1 MSNFLF
7 VPVTK
12 RGAKNLWQ
20 HKCDSIS
27 MVSFLRSLRVR
38 SFVLSCKRTH
48 ARGFIQLLVYVFM
61 RLLNCH
67 SARACVRAFASFR
80 LWVLLVP
87 DGSRP
92 EWAFSSCYPT
102 GYVHHSIQSPSCQVV
117 LSAIAVGGLT
127 RPGSTLDHSTST
139 AWSQVLGCQ
148 SRPKRQG
155 STHYTTARFIVGA
168 AFNWVSKEYSA
179 LFWFCFASLN
189 LSLKSRNTFPLA
201 LS

>member
-67 SARACVRAFASFR
+67 SARACVLRVLPAMSSSSTWWFKAWMSIFFLLSHRICTSLHPVSKLSSCSFSDCCWR
-80 LWVLLVP
+80 SDSSWIHFGPLNINCLKS
-87 DGSRP
+87 GSRLSI
-92 EWAFSSCYPT
+92 SS
-102 GYVHHSIQSPSCQVV
+102 
-117 LSAIAVGGLT
+117 
-127 RPGSTLDHSTST
+127 
-139 AWSQVLGCQ
+139 
-148 SRPKRQG
+148 
-155 STHYTTARFIVGA
+155 
-168 AFNWVSKEYSA
+168 
-179 LFWFCFASLN
+179 
-189 LSLKSRNTFPLA
+189 
-201 LS
+201 